1 MSFLS
6 TSPAPPG
13 QRGIVGGST
22 GAGDG
27 RRDAMKDVRVMGGAV
42 VGDGG
47 KDIKDW
53 REREE
58 KWIYSQ
64 SSRLA
69 P

>member
-13 QRGIVGGST
+13 QQRIVEGRT

-27 RRDAMKDVRVMGGAV
+27 RRDAMKDVRAMGGGG

-47 KDIKDW
+47 RDLEEW
-53 REREE
+53 RG
-58 KWIYSQ
+58 KCIYSQ

-69 P
+69 L